1 MTDIA
6 FGVQVPHRGP
16 MTDPECIRA
25 IVTEAETLGYGVLIV
40 SDHIVVPKDIASR
53 YPYSEGG
60 DWAGAAGGECM
71 EQLTL
76 LAYVAAMTRSA
87 KLLTSVMVVP
97 HREPLMAAKSLA
109 TTDQLSGGRVI
120 VGVGTGWM
128 KEEFEAI
135 GAPDYTKRGEVTD
148 DYLTIFKKVWTD
160 DDAEHASPY
169 STFSNIT
176 FKPKPIQDP
185 HPPIWIGGESGRAHR
200 RVVEHGDGWY
210 PIGQNPAHPLDS
222 IDLYKASRDRLLAR
236 AEQAGRDPATISL
249 AYNAPFHSRKEQAA
263 SDGGRQLLTGS
274 AADRAADIDALRE
287 LGVKTVIVNTLAS
300 ELPASLDRMREFANE
315 VMPLVK

>member
-1 MTDIA
+1 MTGIN
-6 FGVQVPHRGP
+6 FGAQAPHRGP
-16 MTDPECIRA
+16 MTAPDCIRA
-25 IVTEAETLGYGVLIV
+25 IVTEAETLNYGTLIV
-40 SDHIVVPKDIASR
+40 SDHIVVPKDISSR

-76 LAYVAAMTRSA
+76 LSYVAAMTRTA

-120 VGVGTGWM
+120 VGCGTGWM

-148 DYLTIFKKVWTD
+148 DYIQIFKKVWTD
-160 DDAEHASPY
+160 DDAAHDSPY
-169 STFSNIT
+169 SKFSNIT
-176 FKPKPIQDP
+176 FKPKPLQDP

-210 PIGQNPAHPLDS
+210 PIGQNPAHPLDTL
-222 IDLYKASRDRLLAR
+222 DRYKAARDRLFER
-236 AEQAGRDPATISL
+236 SEKAGRDPATITL
-249 AYNAPFHSRKEQAA
+249 AYNAPFHSRQEQKGP
-263 SDGGRQLLTGS
+263 DGGRLMMTG
-274 AADRAADIDALRE
+274 AAQDRAADVQALKE
-287 LGVKTVIVNTLAS
+287 MGVSTIILNTLAS
-300 ELPASLDRMREFANE
+300 ELPATLDRMREFQNE
-315 VMPLVK
+315 VAPLVK